1 MSAAGNSENDLK
13 DVFLKSAGKSL
24 AKKEKEAHPMRN
36 LNETTR
42 KSLEKAAQLEH
53 RRQLK
58 QYAEKKREDKR
69 QKVLIF
75 KLGEVVAE
83 CWPCVSRFTVRR
95 TKAENEAEFAP
106 LRELLLKI
114 VSDTNYT
121 ILIDKISSCKKN

>member
-1 MSAAGNSENDLK
+1 MGNLSETSMKN
-13 DVFLKSAGKSL
+13 
-24 AKKEKEAHPMRN
+24 
-36 LNETTR
+36 
-42 KSLEKAAQLEH
+42 LEKAAQLER

-58 QYAEKKREDKR
+58 RYAEKKREDKR
-69 QKVLIF
+69 QKALTF
-75 KLGEVVAE
+75 KLGEIVMK
-83 CWPCVSRFTVRR
+83 CWPCVSQFTVRR